1 MIDFSRDGLKRR
13 GREINQTCFQTM
25 DVRARICFTRGA
37 ESPNFSLHHPSRSR
51 ARRWSDEVKWDV
63 IFFFFQS
70 LIDPSRNFSLFFF
83 SEYRQLTIIA
93 FKMIEIRESCA
104 KQSNFGVGKVWK
116 GKSVVVKCYSTKQD
130 AILLRIF
137 NNFTIEKLKFV
148 PKNRILNEME

>member
-37 ESPNFSLHHPSRSR
+37 VAQLFAPSSLAIKSEKVIGRSEMGR
-51 ARRWSDEVKWDV
+51 N
-63 IFFFFQS
+63 FFFFQS

-83 SEYRQLTIIA
+83 AEYRQLTIIA

-104 KQSNFGVGKVWK
+104 KRSNFGVGKAEERK
-116 GKSVVVKCYSTKQD
+116 KCRCQM
-130 AILLRIF
+130 LF
-137 NNFTIEKLKFV
+137 NETRCNPSSNI
-148 PKNRILNEME
+148 

>member
-51 ARRWSDEVKWDV
+51 CEKV
-63 IFFFFQS
+63 IGRSEMGRNFFFFQS

-83 SEYRQLTIIA
+83 AEYCQLTIIA

-104 KQSNFGVGKVWK
+104 KRSNFGVGKVEERK
-116 GKSVVVKCYSTKQD
+116 KCRCQM
-130 AILLRIF
+130 LF
-137 NNFTIEKLKFV
+137 NETRCNPSSNI
-148 PKNRILNEME
+148 